1 VSCHTIDEK
10 CKPYIL
16 NPLSYHFIYFCMT
29 YELVHGRMQVGTLEV
44 PFDDAT
50 YNTFLLII
58 EIGRSTKLQICERS

>member
-1 VSCHTIDEK
+1 
-10 CKPYIL
+10 
-16 NPLSYHFIYFCMT
+16 MT